1 MTSSETRDIILDV
14 TEKLIYRHG
23 IAATGMD
30 LLVKTAGV
38 SRKSI
43 YRYFANKDELVIAAL
58 QRRDERW
65 LQWLRSEVEQYAGS
79 GARLL
84 GVFSALKTWFGSADF
99 RGCAFINTS
108 GETGNPQDPVRL
120 LAKAHKQKL
129 FEYLLELCEAHGTP
143 APEQQ
148 AAQLLILVDGAIT
161 IALIMGDQSAIEKI
175 RLAEDG
181 WNSRDPQRVS
191 LAYTLDT
198 QWRNRAEFAHNRE
211 QAKDFLTRKWARELD
226 YRLIKELWAFT
237 GNRIAVR
244 YAYEW
249 HDDSGNWFRSYGNEN
264 WEFDQDGLMSNR
276 HACIND
282 MPIKESERKFHWP
295 LGRRPD
301 DHPGLSELGL

>member
-1 MTSSETRDIILDV
+1 LTKKNDRSTVRNMNDMANNETREIILDV

-58 QRRDERW
+58 QRRDARW
-65 LQWLRSEVEQYAGS
+65 LLWLRSEVEQYAGS

-84 GVFSALKTWFGSADF
+84 GVFSALKAWFGSADF

-129 FEYLLELCEAHGTP
+129 FEYLLELCKAHGTP
-143 APEQQ
+143 APEKQ

-161 IALIMGDQSAIEKI
+161 IALIMGDVTAADNAQCMAQDL
-175 RLAEDG
+175 LA
-181 WNSRDPQRVS
+181 
-191 LAYTLDT
+191 L
-198 QWRNRAEFAHNRE
+198 
-211 QAKDFLTRKWARELD
+211 
-226 YRLIKELWAFT
+226 
-237 GNRIAVR
+237 
-244 YAYEW
+244 
-249 HDDSGNWFRSYGNEN
+249 
-264 WEFDQDGLMSNR
+264 
-276 HACIND
+276 
-282 MPIKESERKFHWP
+282 
-295 LGRRPD
+295 
-301 DHPGLSELGL
+301 

>member
-1 MTSSETRDIILDV
+1 MIESEEPESLHHGGPQVCPRAAENKRLTKKNDRSTVCSMNDMTNNETRDIILDV

-58 QRRDERW
+58 QRRDARW
-65 LQWLRSEVEQYAGS
+65 LLWLRSEVEQYAGS

-84 GVFSALKTWFGSADF
+84 GVFSALKAWFGSADF

-129 FEYLLELCEAHGTP
+129 FEYLLELCKAHGTP
-143 APEQQ
+143 APEKQ

-161 IALIMGDQSAIEKI
+161 IALIMGDVTAADNAQCMAQDL
-175 RLAEDG
+175 LA
-181 WNSRDPQRVS
+181 
-191 LAYTLDT
+191 L
-198 QWRNRAEFAHNRE
+198 
-211 QAKDFLTRKWARELD
+211 
-226 YRLIKELWAFT
+226 
-237 GNRIAVR
+237 
-244 YAYEW
+244 
-249 HDDSGNWFRSYGNEN
+249 
-264 WEFDQDGLMSNR
+264 
-276 HACIND
+276 
-282 MPIKESERKFHWP
+282 
-295 LGRRPD
+295 
-301 DHPGLSELGL
+301 